1 MIAATPP
8 RNRPRPLLLALAL
21 AAISGLASGGG
32 SVVVAQ
38 EATPGVLAEAPAA
51 ISCGDAGTPGT
62 PGASAATPAPAAETF
77 TVVGADSAARYR
89 AQEELAGRGA
99 NEAVGQTDAII
110 GAVLFDAA
118 GKPMPCSRFAV
129 DLRTLKSD
137 EARRDNYLYK
147 NTLET
152 EKYPLAVFIVT
163 RVEGLATPLPDGK
176 PLAFKMI
183 GNLTMHGQ
191 TKAVVW
197 DATAMMKGDELTGS
211 AHTTFTMDQFN
222 IEPPTV
228 GPVLSIDPT
237 VQLEIDLTARKA
249 AA

>member
-1 MIAATPP
+1 MIAATPT

-21 AAISGLASGGG
+21 AAMTGLSSGAA
-32 SVVVAQ
+32 VAQ
-38 EATPGVLAEAPAA
+38 DATPGVLAEQPAA
-51 ISCGDAGTPGT
+51 IACGDNGT
-62 PGASAATPAPAAETF
+62 PGANAATPAPAAETF
-77 TVVGADSAARYR
+77 TVVGADSTARYR
-89 AQEELAGRGA
+89 AEEQLAGRGA
-99 NEAVGQTDAII
+99 NEAVGQTNAVI

-152 EKYPLAVFIVT
+152 EKYPLAVFILT
-163 RVEGLATPLPDGK
+163 RVDGLDAPLPDGK
-176 PLAFKMI
+176 AVDFKLI
-183 GNLTMHGQ
+183 GNLTMHGV

-197 DATAMMKGDELTGS
+197 DATATRKGDGLTGS
-211 AHTTFTMDQFN
+211 AHTTFTMDQFD

-228 GPVLSIDPT
+228 GPVLSIEPT
-237 VQLEIDLTARKA
+237 IQLEIDLTARKA
-249 AA
+249 A

>member
-1 MIAATPP
+1 MIAATPT

-21 AAISGLASGGG
+21 AAMTGLSSGG
-32 SVVVAQ
+32 SAVAQ
-38 EATPGVLAEAPAA
+38 DATPGVLVETPAA
-51 ISCGDAGTPGT
+51 ISCEAGT

-77 TVVGADSAARYR
+77 TVVSADSTARYR

-99 NEAVGQTDAII
+99 NEAVGQTDAVI

-118 GKPMPCSRFAV
+118 GKPMPCTRFAV

-163 RVEGLATPLPDGK
+163 RVEGLAAPLPQDK
-176 PLAFKMI
+176 PVAFKMI

-197 DATAMMKGDELTGS
+197 DATATMKGDELTGS
-211 AHTTFTMDQFN
+211 AHTTFTMDQFD

-228 GPVLSIDPT
+228 GPVL
-237 VQLEIDLTARKA
+237 A
-249 AA
+249 